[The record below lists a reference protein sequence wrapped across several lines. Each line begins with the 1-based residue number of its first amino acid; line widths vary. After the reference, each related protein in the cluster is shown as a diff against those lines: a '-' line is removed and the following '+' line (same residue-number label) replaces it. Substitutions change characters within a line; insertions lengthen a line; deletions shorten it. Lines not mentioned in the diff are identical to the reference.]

1 MFDHFAYISGDWI
14 TDLIIT
20 ATVALFAFFFIRA
33 LVSTYSTK
41 AKLKSIL
48 KIKGLT
54 DDLVLK
60 PEQLTPVQLT
70 WVTEHLIYSSLE
82 DDFKIETN
90 GKQWLS
96 KSPIS
101 FMVPSCDTSRYKLVP
116 ALLTSIGITGTFLG
130 ITIGLSHFSMAGDSK
145 ALLSSAAELLE
156 GLKTAFY
163 TSLAGLSTSAIFMA
177 LLKWSSS
184 SISNAQQRFLLNISK
199 EYFEASA
206 VYYLKDMGS
215 ESQRDAINAQLRSAD
230 TIELMGT
237 NIADALS
244 SFGGVGDSFNGDVIA
259 SKVSEAM
266 TGAIET
272 QMVPALDAIKSELS
286 TLKDIKEQS
295 QQELVSLLV
304 KEMKSE
310 LIEPVTVELQKT
322 SEAVLES
329 NEVTAELNRNVE
341 KVVTSTAATV
351 STINDFQKE
360 TMVKLQE
367 FAESL
372 KTILTSFSEET
383 QGAMGTIASEV
394 KGMLG
399 DATDGME
406 KQRIAFEQSSQTA
419 ASAFQGI
426 KESMDGALSE
436 RQSAEK
442 AMFESVTSRINTLL
456 SEVSDSF
463 DNQTQV
469 ITKTG
474 EVASGLMTQAQ
485 NDFEKSVE
493 SRREGEKQLFSEV
506 EMRIGNLLEST
517 QTAFTQQSD
526 TIKEVGESA
535 QQLMSQAQS
544 DFEKSVESRREG
556 EKQLFSEVEMRIGN
570 LLESTQTAFT
580 QQSDTIKEVGESAQQ
595 LMSKAQSDFEKS
607 VESRREGEKQ
617 LFTEMENR
625 ISKLLTESQGIFQ
638 QQTTTLRE
646 TGAEASKLMISARE
660 ELEQGLGDI
669 DNKVLSMSRTVQ
681 SELEVFREQY
691 QQNLTKYFKE
701 QNELLDSNL
710 GKQRDGLNG
719 VVDNFRKVFEEEY
732 QTRHTLLKE
741 LTAQY
746 QNLEKSAG
754 TLERVAKAI
763 GLNDASKMAEL
774 QNAATTMSQE
784 ISSLKK
790 EYTTASAAFTQ
801 VTEELPKAMD
811 DYYAR
816 ATKSFETFFN
826 DFDHASSKI
835 HNRLA
840 QAANY
845 LVSAQE
851 VRQEV
856 VQDKAEA

>member
-20 ATVALFAFFFIRA
+20 ATVILFAVFFIRA
-33 LVSTYSTK
+33 LLSTYKTK
-41 AKLKSIL
+41 EKLESIL
-48 KIKGLT
+48 EIKGLS
-54 DDLVLK
+54 DALVLK
-60 PEQLTPVQLT
+60 QEKLTPVQLT
-70 WVTEHLIYSSLE
+70 WVTEHLIYSSL
-82 DDFKIETN
+82 DGSFKIETN
-90 GKQWLS
+90 GEQWLS

-101 FMVPSCDTSRYKLVP
+101 FMVPNCDTNRYKLVP

-184 SISNAQQRFLLNISK
+184 TISNAQQRFLRNISK

-215 ESQRDAINAQLRSAD
+215 ESQREAINAQLRSAD
-230 TIELMGT
+230 TIELMGA

-244 SFGGVGDSFNGDVIA
+244 GFGDVVESLSGDVIA
-259 SKVSEAM
+259 SKISEAM
-266 TGAIET
+266 TGAIES

-295 QQELVSLLV
+295 QQELVNLLV

-310 LIEPVTVELQKT
+310 LIEPVTVELRKT
-322 SEAVLES
+322 SEAVLNS

-341 KVVTSTAATV
+341 KVVTSTATTV
-351 STINDFQKE
+351 TTINDFQKE

-372 KTILTSFSEET
+372 KIILTSFSEET

-399 DATDGME
+399 DATEGMT
-406 KQRIAFEQSSQTA
+406 KQRVAFEQSSQTA

-442 AMFESVTSRINTLL
+442 AMFEGVTSRINTLF
-456 SEVSDSF
+456 SEISDSF

-474 EVASGLMTQAQ
+474 EAASDLMSQAQ
-485 NDFEKSVE
+485 SDFEKSVE

-544 DFEKSVESRREG
+544 DFE
-556 EKQLFSEVEMRIGN
+556 N
-570 LLESTQTAFT
+570 
-580 QQSDTIKEVGESAQQ
+580 
-595 LMSKAQSDFEKS
+595 S

-625 ISKLLTESQGIFQ
+625 ISQLLTESQGIFQ
-638 QQTTTLRE
+638 QQTTTLKE

-701 QNELLDSNL
+701 QNDQLDSSL

-851 VRQEV
+851 LRQEV

>member
-48 KIKGLT
+48 KIKGLS

-406 KQRIAFEQSSQTA
+406 RQRIAFEQSSQTA

-474 EVASGLMTQAQ
+474 EVASGLMT
-485 NDFEKSVE
+485 
-493 SRREGEKQLFSEV
+493 
-506 EMRIGNLLEST
+506 
-517 QTAFTQQSD
+517 
-526 TIKEVGESA
+526 
-535 QQLMSQAQS
+535 QAQS

-625 ISKLLTESQGIFQ
+625 ISQLLTESQGIFQ
-638 QQTTTLRE
+638 QQTTTLKE

-669 DNKVLSMSRTVQ
+669 DDKVLSMSRTVQ

-701 QNELLDSNL
+701 QNDLLDSNL

>member
-48 KIKGLT
+48 KINGLS

-82 DDFKIETN
+82 DGFKIETN

-184 SISNAQQRFLLNISK
+184 SISNAQQRFLVNISK

-230 TIELMGT
+230 TIELMGA

-506 EMRIGNLLEST
+506 EMRI
-517 QTAFTQQSD
+517 D
-526 TIKEVGESA
+526 
-535 QQLMSQAQS
+535 
-544 DFEKSVESRREG
+544 
-556 EKQLFSEVEMRIGN
+556 N

-625 ISKLLTESQGIFQ
+625 ISQLLTESQGIFQ
-638 QQTTTLRE
+638 QQTTTLKE

-669 DNKVLSMSRTVQ
+669 DDKVLSMSRTVQ

-701 QNELLDSNL
+701 QNDLLDSNL

>member
-20 ATVALFAFFFIRA
+20 ATLILFAFFFIRA

-41 AKLKSIL
+41 AKLRSII
-48 KIKGLT
+48 KIKELS
-54 DDLVLK
+54 DALVLK

-70 WVTEHLIYSSLE
+70 WVTEHLIYSQV
-82 DDFKIETN
+82 DDGFKIEAD

-101 FMVPSCDTSRYKLVP
+101 LMVPSCDTNRYKLVP

-184 SISNAQQRFLLNISK
+184 SISNAQQRFLVNISK

-230 TIELMGT
+230 TIELMGA

-442 AMFESVTSRINTLL
+442 TMFESVTSRINTLL

-535 QQLMSQAQS
+535 QQLMS
-544 DFEKSVESRREG
+544 
-556 EKQLFSEVEMRIGN
+556 
-570 LLESTQTAFT
+570 
-580 QQSDTIKEVGESAQQ
+580 
-595 LMSKAQSDFEKS
+595 KAQSDFEKS

-625 ISKLLTESQGIFQ
+625 ISQLLTESQGIFQ
-638 QQTTTLRE
+638 QQTTTLKE

-669 DNKVLSMSRTVQ
+669 DDKVLSMSRTVQ

-701 QNELLDSNL
+701 QNDLLDSNL

>member
-48 KIKGLT
+48 KIKGLS

-184 SISNAQQRFLLNISK
+184 SISNAQQRFLVNISK

-230 TIELMGT
+230 TIELMGA

-244 SFGGVGDSFNGDVIA
+244 SFGGGGDSFNGDVIA

-535 QQLMSQAQS
+535 QQLMS
-544 DFEKSVESRREG
+544 
-556 EKQLFSEVEMRIGN
+556 
-570 LLESTQTAFT
+570 
-580 QQSDTIKEVGESAQQ
+580 
-595 LMSKAQSDFEKS
+595 KAQSDFEKS

-625 ISKLLTESQGIFQ
+625 ISQLLKESQGIFQ
-638 QQTTTLRE
+638 QQTTTLKE

-669 DNKVLSMSRTVQ
+669 DDKVLSMSRTVQ

-701 QNELLDSNL
+701 QNDLLDSNL

>member
-48 KIKGLT
+48 KIKELS

-184 SISNAQQRFLLNISK
+184 SISNAQQRFLVNISK

-230 TIELMGT
+230 TIELMGA
-237 NIADALS
+237 NISDALS

-535 QQLMSQAQS
+535 QQLMS
-544 DFEKSVESRREG
+544 
-556 EKQLFSEVEMRIGN
+556 
-570 LLESTQTAFT
+570 
-580 QQSDTIKEVGESAQQ
+580 
-595 LMSKAQSDFEKS
+595 KAQSDFEKS

-625 ISKLLTESQGIFQ
+625 ISQLLTESQGIFQ
-638 QQTTTLRE
+638 QQTTTLKE

-669 DNKVLSMSRTVQ
+669 DDKVLSMSRTVQ

-701 QNELLDSNL
+701 QNDLLDSNL